1 MGLAKAMQQRNESF
15 KELDLIKKRK
25 ELWQEN
31 VKIIQEATKLG
42 GIKVVERQ
50 VNYAFVMTVGISKE
64 KIESIGLKVTELEGG
79 ILRFTVTDRL
89 EKLKGILA

>member
-1 MGLAKAMQQRNESF
+1 MQKRNKSF
-15 KELDLIKKRK
+15 SELEIMKKRK
-25 ELWQEN
+25 ELWQKN
-31 VKIIQEATKLG
+31 AKIIQESTKLA
-42 GIKVVERQ
+42 GIKVVKGQ
-50 VNYAFVMTVGISKE
+50 INYAFVMTVGTSKE